1 MEAIIVIILLMADQW
16 TKGLS
21 ERLIGPGNSVT
32 VIPGFFD
39 LNCIFNKGA
48 AWSIFS
54 NRTWG
59 LVFLIIL
66 SSIVLFTLLWFMRKA
81 EDLRA
86 KLVLILLV
94 AGSAGNLID
103 RLRLGAVTDFL
114 SFSFGSYTFPTFN
127 LADAMITIGVFLLI
141 LFSLLDRHFF
151 NVPFGLVSDKPG
163 EKEKEEEKEEV

>member
-1 MEAIIVIILLMADQW
+1 MEAIIILILILADQW

-21 ERLIGPGNSVT
+21 ERLIGPGGSVT

-39 LNCIFNKGA
+39 LSCIYNKGA

-59 LVFLIIL
+59 LVLLIIL
-66 SSIVLFTLLWFMRKA
+66 SSIVLFALLWFMRKA

-86 KLVLILLV
+86 KSVLILLV

-114 SFSFGSYTFPTFN
+114 SFTFGSYAFPTFN

-141 LFSLLDRHFF
+141 FFSLRDRHFF
-151 NVPFGLVSDKPG
+151 SVPFGGSPEKP
-163 EKEKEEEKEEV
+163 EEEEEEEEEA